1 MKHARPWLS
10 CVARRMTHAAESK
23 ARVWGWPLVL
33 PLLGL
38 AALLWFAIRVLPKP
52 SRATYPCQRV
62 AAPFASGFLVWLL
75 GSVGAHLALR
85 RARKHFQATRYWTA
99 GVFGFVALVAGG
111 WLLVHARRP
120 AYADYTPHPVN
131 APMGS
136 ARGTHPGRVTW
147 VFDPL
152 ATNQSCPNTS
162 GNYWWY
168 DQANGIVNTDPA
180 RVEQMLSRTLQ
191 LLTGASTDAEAWDA
205 LFRYSNQSRGLG
217 DVGYQPG
224 QKIAIK
230 VNMNSGWPSNLNL
243 TTYQKV
249 NYLGM
254 TDTSPQLM
262 HAMIKQLV
270 EEAGVAPEDISLGD
284 PLRYF
289 FNQFYS
295 KLAGDYPTVRYLDHE
310 GKLGR
315 IRAEPSDEPVLKYS
329 DTEDVARFDK
339 LPKAFIAA
347 DYMINIAAFKGHDGA
362 GITLCAKNH
371 YGSHARSGAE
381 HLHYTLPG
389 PPSQYGGLTGMG
401 HYRVL
406 VDMMGHKD
414 LGGKTMLF
422 LVDGL
427 WGAKYSIA
435 NPNKWKSA
443 PFSNRWPSS
452 LLASQ
457 DGVALESVGLDFL
470 QAEYNQTNY
479 PGDTTHYPF
488 FDGTEDYIHQAAD
501 PANWPTGLTYDP
513 ERDGTALG
521 SLGVHEHW
529 NNAADRQYTRN
540 LQTGTGIE
548 LITAGDLPVTVFVT
562 ATAPVVAE
570 EGGLSGELTISRTG
584 DMGNDVTVTFGVAGT
599 ATAGT
604 DYTGLPASVTIA
616 AGQSVAR
623 LPVTPIDDALV
634 EGGETVTLTLAAG
647 SGYSVDATRAT
658 AAVTITESDVPVLS
672 VTKQGP
678 GSGRVTSVPTG
689 IDCGGICEAP
699 FGPGTLVTLAAT
711 PDAGSAFAG
720 WSEACSGT
728 GSCSVT
734 MDGAKSVVATFAR
747 LTLSIS
753 DVTIVEGDSGATAV
767 ITVTLSKS
775 SSQAAPSAPL
785 PARSLPNTSQRHHRD
800 EP

>member
-1 MKHARPWLS
+1 MKHAWQHLLFA
-10 CVARRMTHAAESK
+10 VRRMAGATESK
-23 ARVWGWPLVL
+23 AHGRRWPSAV
-33 PLLGL
+33 PFLGL
-38 AALLWFAIRVLPKP
+38 AALLWFAVRVLPKP
-52 SRATYPCQRV
+52 SRAAYPCQRV
-62 AAPFASGFLVWLL
+62 AAPLASGFLVWLL
-75 GSVGAHLALR
+75 ASLGAHFALR
-85 RARKHFQATRYWTA
+85 RARKHFRAARYWAA
-99 GVFGFVALVAGG
+99 GVLGAVTLIAGV

-152 ATNQSCPNTS
+152 ATNQACSNTS
-162 GNYWWY
+162 GDYWWY
-168 DQANGIVNTDPA
+168 DQADGIVNTDPV
-180 RVEQMLSRTLQ
+180 RVEQMLSQTLQ
-191 LLTGASTDAEAWDA
+191 LLTGASSDAEAWDA

-217 DVGYQPG
+217 DVGYQAG

-230 VNMNSGWPSNLNL
+230 VNMNSGWPGNVNL
-243 TTYQKV
+243 TTYQKQGT
-249 NYLGM
+249 YLRM

-270 EEAGVAPEDISLGD
+270 EEAGVAPADISLGD

-289 FNQFYS
+289 FNQFYN

-315 IRAEPSDEPVLKYS
+315 TWAEPSDTPVLKYS
-329 DTEDVARFDK
+329 DTEDASRFDK

-347 DYMINIAAFKGHDGA
+347 DYMINIAALKGHDGA

-427 WGAKYSIA
+427 WGAKHSIA

-470 QAEYNQTNY
+470 QAEYNETNY
-479 PGDTTHYPF
+479 PGETHNPF

-501 PANWPTGLTYDP
+501 PANWPAGLTYDP

-521 SLGVHEHW
+521 SLGTHEHW
-529 NNAADRQYTRN
+529 NNATDRQYTRN
-540 LQTGTGIE
+540 LQTGSGIE

-562 ATAPVVAE
+562 ATAPTVAE

-584 DMGNDVTVTFGVAGT
+584 DMSDEVTVAFAIAGT
-599 ATAGT
+599 ASAGV
-604 DYTGLPASVTIA
+604 DYTALPASVTFA
-616 AGQSVAR
+616 ASQSVAP
-623 LPVTPIDDALV
+623 LPLTPLDDSLV
-634 EGGETVTLTLAAG
+634 EGSETVTLTLTAGPGYAIDASRAA
-647 SGYSVDATRAT
+647 AT
-658 AAVTITESDVPVLS
+658 VTITESDVPVLS
-672 VTKQGP
+672 VARAGA
-678 GSGRVTSVPTG
+678 GSGRVTSAPSG
-689 IDCGGICEAP
+689 IDCGSTCEAS
-699 FGPGTLVTLAAT
+699 FAPGTAVTLAAA
-711 PDAGSAFAG
+711 PQPGSVFTG
-720 WSEACSGT
+720 WSGACSGT
-728 GSCSVT
+728 GACAVT
-734 MDGAKSVVATFAR
+734 MDGSRSVVASFAL

-753 DVTIVEGDSGATAV
+753 DVTVVEGAPAGGVTAV
-767 ITVTLSKS
+767 VTVTPSKS
-775 SSQAAPSAPL
+775 SSQAKPSP
-785 PARSLPNTSQRHHRD
+785 RHR
-800 EP
+800 P